1 MTIPSFFAVA
11 IIRDNV
17 LIVKT
22 KINNRF
28 RPKNV
33 VEPYSSL
40 ASHCP
45 VVPFVPADDFYEIF
59 RKMDIYHGGACAI
72 LEKRTKEVNVWIS
85 LC

>member
-40 ASHCP
+40 ASRCP
-45 VVPFVPADDFYEIF
+45 VVPFVPADDIF
-59 RKMDIYHGGACAI
+59 MKF
-72 LEKRTKEVNVWIS
+72 LEKRIFIMGEHVLYWKKEQRK
-85 LC
+85 

>member
-17 LIVKT
+17 LIVKS

-59 RKMDIYHGGACAI
+59 RKMDIYHGGHV
-72 LEKRTKEVNVWIS
+72 LYWKKEQRM
-85 LC
+85 

>member
-11 IIRDNV
+11 VIRDNV
-17 LIVKT
+17 LIVKS

-45 VVPFVPADDFYEIF
+45 VVPLFLPTIF
-59 RKMDIYHGGACAI
+59 MKFLG
-72 LEKRTKEVNVWIS
+72 NF
-85 LC
+85 